1 MEIINKIDNIITCER
16 TIALLRMQ
24 IVEQLKL
31 QQEQCRD
38 IMQLGLPEVMALMPF
53 IGIMAEQENKNVEF
67 SKKTID
73 RYQELKRKFEAAE

>member
-1 MEIINKIDNIITCER
+1 
-16 TIALLRMQ
+16 
-24 IVEQLKL
+24 
-31 QQEQCRD
+31 
-38 IMQLGLPEVMALMPF
+38 MQLGLPEVMALMPF

>member
-24 IVEQLKL
+24 IAEQLKL
-31 QQEQCRD
+31 QQEQFRD

-67 SKKTID
+67 SKKTIGQ
-73 RYQELKRKFEAAE
+73 YQELKRKFEAAE